1 LDASNPLAA
10 SLATRQAVLIRSQR
24 IFFAQ
29 HPELARDANVSA
41 VHCATL
47 NNHATLNDHCLALSS
62 EDSRRISPS

>member
-1 LDASNPLAA
+1 
-10 SLATRQAVLIRSQR
+10 VLISSQR

-29 HPELARDANVSA
+29 HPEFVRDPNVSA